1 MCHFTLE
8 MIMNLQT
15 TDLES
20 LQIIP
25 EVQLKVVLR
34 DFLQSLES

>member
-1 MCHFTLE
+1 MCYFTLE
-8 MIMNLQT
+8 MLMNLQT

-25 EVQLKVVLR
+25 KSRLKVVLW

>member
-8 MIMNLQT
+8 MLMNLQI

-25 EVQLKVVLR
+25 VVQLKVVLW
-34 DFLQSLES
+34 DILQSSES